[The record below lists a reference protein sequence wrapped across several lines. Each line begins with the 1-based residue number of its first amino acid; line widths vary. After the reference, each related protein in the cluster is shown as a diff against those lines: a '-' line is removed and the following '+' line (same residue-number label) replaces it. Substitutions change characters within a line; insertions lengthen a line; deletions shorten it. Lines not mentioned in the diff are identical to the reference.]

1 MGRRA
6 VRVRRGGARE
16 LYLLVLICR
25 MNKRF
30 WDLESYIQIEWSSII
45 IDQIAMERKSILGMD
60 YYHLRQP

>member
-1 MGRRA
+1 
-6 VRVRRGGARE
+6 
-16 LYLLVLICR
+16 